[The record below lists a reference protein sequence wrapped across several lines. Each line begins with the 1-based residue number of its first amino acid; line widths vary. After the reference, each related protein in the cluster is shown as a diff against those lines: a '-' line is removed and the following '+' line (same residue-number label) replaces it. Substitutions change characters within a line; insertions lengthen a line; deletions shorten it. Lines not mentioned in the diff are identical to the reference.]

1 MRRFPRKFVAA
12 TTLGMLTLARLRQA
26 RRRGPVRAIT
36 TFTTPDGKPRVVTLG
51 RGRFVCVWDAV
62 SGRRLRRLPVSDGPV
77 HAAAFTSS
85 TGAPR
90 LAVLTNNRSIQFW
103 DPETEDRVGELQ
115 VGETTPGS
123 RLTTWCT
130 PSGRPRVAIIRGDTG
145 IRVLDPE
152 AGEEDGMPLIG
163 HEGAATD
170 LTTWRTPDGQLRLA
184 SSGDGVTLL
193 WDPET
198 GRRVGRLEGPR
209 EWLSSVTAHTAP
221 ERTLLVVIDKDGG
234 YTLWDPDAE
243 QQVASH
249 RLPVGLAPGLAV
261 PLPRLRIATGHRD
274 GTVRVTDP
282 ATGDQLHETRFRRPV
297 RAIAALPDGV
307 AVGLDIGW
315 RTVRLAEDSTT

>member
-1 MRRFPRKFVAA
+1 MRRFPRKIVAA
-12 TTLGMLTLARLRQA
+12 TTLGVLTLARLRHA
-26 RRRGPVRAIT
+26 RRRGLVRAIT
-36 TFTTPDGKPRVVTLG
+36 TFTTPDGNPRVATLG
-51 RGRFVCVWDAV
+51 RGRFVSVWDAG

-77 HAAAFTSS
+77 HVAAFASS

-90 LAVLTNNRSIQFW
+90 LAVLTAGRIHVW
-103 DPETEDRVGELQ
+103 DPETGDRVGELR
-115 VGETTPGS
+115 VDEATPGS
-123 RLTTWCT
+123 RLATWHT
-130 PSGRPRVAIIRGDTG
+130 PSDRPRVAVICGGAG

-152 AGEEDGMPLIG
+152 AGEENGVPLSG
-163 HEGAATD
+163 DEGAATD
-170 LTTWRTPDGQLRLA
+170 LATWRTPDGQLRLA

-209 EWLSSVTAHTAP
+209 KRLSSVTAHTAP

-234 YTLWDPDAE
+234 YTLWDPDTE
-243 QQVASH
+243 QQIASH
-249 RLPVGLAPGLAV
+249 RLPVGLEPGLAV

-297 RAIAALPDGV
+297 RAITALPDGV
-307 AVGLDIGW
+307 AVGLNNGW
-315 RTVRLAEDSTT
+315 RTVRLTEDGAA